1 MRDRKVILEIDGK
14 LVDMLFTYK
23 TAYNYSIKLFE
34 ESLSNKEANIYVK
47 GELVTTI
54 LNKKINV
61 EQTSIQ

>member
-23 TAYNYSIKLFE
+23 TAYNYAIKLFE

-47 GELVTTI
+47 GEIVTTI
-54 LNKKINV
+54 LNNKHNV